1 MAESLDKLKE
11 EGMPVPVAGGVNPGP
26 NPLES
31 LERKELATLLQTK
44 LDALPEHYRLVFV
57 LRELQQFS
65 YQEIAEMTDLP
76 IGTVKSRLNKA
87 RRSLRDMLA
96 PYLAPA

>member
-1 MAESLDKLKE
+1 
-11 EGMPVPVAGGVNPGP
+11 
-26 NPLES
+26 
-31 LERKELATLLQTK
+31 
-44 LDALPEHYRLVFV
+44 LVFV